1 VQSFTWQ
8 SGTLFSQARLA
19 ADVVSVTGLA
29 EREPGYGRWA
39 APGATAIVVHVEHP
53 IARPLTVYVRA
64 KTDDAHAQMPV
75 LIRIGT
81 EQHTVVLNPR
91 MATYTVQFTQSDVP
105 TNEIMIEMPPAD
117 GTDAQRGNVFVQ
129 SLWAE
134 VP

>member
-1 VQSFTWQ
+1 
-8 SGTLFSQARLA
+8 
-19 ADVVSVTGLA
+19 
-29 EREPGYGRWA
+29 
-39 APGATAIVVHVEHP
+39 
-53 IARPLTVYVRA
+53 VYVRA